1 MISSYNVAIFNVHC
15 TYIAIC
21 VLLAPS
27 PPEIMFPAKHRDNN
41 STETQ
46 ASAVAGRQKSGWLG
60 IAVAVLTFR
69 LS

>member
-1 MISSYNVAIFNVHC
+1 MISSYNVAIM
-15 TYIAIC
+15 YIVQTTEPVC

-46 ASAVAGRQKSGWLG
+46 ASAVAGRQESG
-60 IAVAVLTFR
+60 
-69 LS
+69 

>member
-15 TYIAIC
+15 TYIAVC

-46 ASAVAGRQKSGWLG
+46 ASAVAGRQKSGCLG
-60 IAVAVLTFR
+60 KALAVLT
-69 LS
+69 LWLP